1 MRFNGVYIRDLGRS
15 PAAVSRRTGELY
27 LNHSFFKLPYEQQV
41 FILAHEWSH
50 YILDTRSE
58 LKADENAFYKYALAG
73 LPLSQAVLALYEVL
87 DMNNPAHVYRTNR
100 VFEHALY
107 FDYFINPS
115 RQKLKTQE
123 SRMDAIKQ
131 AFDAKNAQMHKLLQL
146 GRFDEAQA
154 VAVEL
159 FNMMPEENQ
168 AEFWQQMQSLFAD
181 YHIQLY
187 SGADLE
193 QYEGEYT
200 NDELEYS
207 GDDICNGG
215 NCDEDG
221 YDDNLEYTNG
231 RVVSEEER
239 KRRNQERY
247 DNRQYKKTSRT
258 DRDNERVFSTAD
270 KKRMTGE
277 AKLTKAQAQMELA
290 KQGIS
295 AGAEAAKAFG
305 GAAQSI
311 AGIFGG
317 KKSQEVPADGEQP
330 AGMSDPNATQQPAP
344 EGKKMKWWVWLIIA
358 IVAIAAI
365 VGVVMLLRK
374 KKKAA

>member
-27 LNHSFFKLPYEQQV
+27 LSPSFFKLPYEQQV

-131 AFDAKNAQMHKLLQL
+131 AFDAKNAQMLKLLQL

-154 VAVEL
+154 IAVEL
-159 FNMMPEENQ
+159 FNMMPEETQ

-193 QYEGEYT
+193 QYEGEYPEE
-200 NDELEYS
+200 ELEYS

-215 NCDEDG
+215 NCDEDT
-221 YDDNLEYTNG
+221 EYAIG
-231 RVVSEEER
+231 KEER
-239 KRRNQERY
+239 QQRNQERY
-247 DNRQYKKTSRT
+247 EERQYRKTSRT
-258 DRDNERVFSTAD
+258 DRQNERVFSGAD

-295 AGAEAAKAFG
+295 AGAEAAKALG

-317 KKSQEVPADGEQP
+317 KKSQEVPADSEQQ

-365 VGVVMLLRK
+365 VGVVMLIRK

>member
-27 LNHSFFKLPYEQQV
+27 LSPSFFKLPYEQQV

-131 AFDAKNAQMHKLLQL
+131 AFDAKNVQMHKLLQL

-154 VAVEL
+154 IAAEL
-159 FNMMPEENQ
+159 FNMMPEETQ

-193 QYEGEYT
+193 QYEGEYPE
-200 NDELEYS
+200 DELEYS

-215 NCDEDG
+215 NCDEDT
-221 YDDNLEYTNG
+221 EYAIG
-231 RVVSEEER
+231 KEER
-239 KRRNQERY
+239 QQRNQERY
-247 DNRQYKKTSRT
+247 DERQYRKNSRT
-258 DRDNERVFSTAD
+258 DRQNERVFSTAD

-277 AKLTKAQAQMELA
+277 AKLKRADANLVLAQQGVSPLNEGI
-290 KQGIS
+290 KQVGGIV
-295 AGAEAAKAFG
+295 G
-305 GAAQSI
+305 GI
-311 AGIFGG
+311 MGMVGG
-317 KKSQEVPADGEQP
+317 KKSASAPAEGAQPP
-330 AGMSDPNATQQPAP
+330 AGMSDPAATDTSTANTPP
-344 EGKKMKWWVWLIIA
+344 EKKAGLPVWAWILIA
-358 IVAIAAI
+358 VAVIAAI
-365 VGVVMLLRK
+365 VGVVMLIRK

>member
-1 MRFNGVYIRDLGRS
+1 M
-15 PAAVSRRTGELY
+15 
-27 LNHSFFKLPYEQQV
+27 LPYEQQV

-50 YILDTRSE
+50 YILDTQSE
-58 LKADENAFYKYALAG
+58 LKADENAFYKYAMAG

-87 DMNNPAHVYRTNR
+87 DMHNPAHAFRAQR

-115 RQKLKTQE
+115 RQKLNTQG

-131 AFDAKNAQMHKLLQL
+131 AFDAKNVQMHNLLQL

-154 VAVEL
+154 IAVDL

-193 QYEGEYT
+193 QYEGEYPE
-200 NDELEYS
+200 DELEYDG
-207 GDDICNGG
+207 GDCN
-215 NCDEDG
+215 EDT
-221 YDDNLEYTNG
+221 EYAIG
-231 RVVSEEER
+231 KEER
-239 KRRNQERY
+239 QTRNQERY
-247 DNRQYKKTSRT
+247 EERQYRKTSRT
-258 DRDNERVFSTAD
+258 DRQNAKADRQNERVFSTAD

-277 AKLTKAQAQMELA
+277 AKLTKAQAKMELA

-295 AGAEAAKAFG
+295 AGAEAAKALG

-330 AGMSDPNATQQPAP
+330 AGMSDPNAAQQPAP

-365 VGVVMLLRK
+365 VGVVMLIRK
-374 KKKAA
+374 KKKAD